1 MGRLV
6 ALLGDEPAGPAPDL
20 ALVEEL
26 VARAAGSGLDVTL
39 RLEGAVDVVPA
50 ITAEAAYRVVQE
62 SLTNAL
68 RYAAGAAVAV
78 TLRGGDDAI
87 DVEVRHGGSAR
98 APELHGA
105 GTGNGL
111 GGLRERI
118 DACGGTLDAGPTAG
132 GGWRVAARIPR
143 RSLARA

>member
-1 MGRLV
+1 M
-6 ALLGDEPAGPAPDL
+6 
-20 ALVEEL
+20 
-26 VARAAGSGLDVTL
+26 
-39 RLEGAVDVVPA
+39 
-50 ITAEAAYRVVQE
+50 QE

-87 DVEVRHGGSAR
+87 DVEVRNGAADR
-98 APELHGA
+98 EPELQGA

-118 DACGGTLDAGPTAG
+118 DACGGTLEAGPTAD

-143 RSLARA
+143 RTLVTV